1 MFITTLK
8 TLIDGHITV
17 LTPIIKIASFI
28 TSAIGNVGQSLHSGE
43 VALTKQELVSF
54 KCMVYE
60 C

>member
-1 MFITTLK
+1 MDTL
-8 TLIDGHITV
+8 TV

-28 TSAIGNVGQSLHSGE
+28 ASAIGNVGQSLQLGE
-43 VALTKQELVSF
+43 VALTKQGLVSF

>member
-1 MFITTLK
+1 MDTL
-8 TLIDGHITV
+8 TV

-28 TSAIGNVGQSLHSGE
+28 TSAIGNVGLLLQSGK
-43 VALTKQELVSF
+43 VAVTKQELVSF

>member
-1 MFITTLK
+1 MDTL
-8 TLIDGHITV
+8 TV

-43 VALTKQELVSF
+43 VAVTKQELVSF